1 MQLQFL
7 AMTMEGP
14 QNVVYNDTTT
24 LTTCRSIF
32 ILERQELAVHTNA
45 QGRECQEDHD
55 VGPTSGFNDPAV
67 VQKSILNFKEDEL
80 GKGMWKTMT
89 ILHSHITYKTHSSS
103 AV

>member
-1 MQLQFL
+1 MSAMQLQFL

-45 QGRECQEDHD
+45 
-55 VGPTSGFNDPAV
+55 
-67 VQKSILNFKEDEL
+67 
-80 GKGMWKTMT
+80 
-89 ILHSHITYKTHSSS
+89 
-103 AV
+103 